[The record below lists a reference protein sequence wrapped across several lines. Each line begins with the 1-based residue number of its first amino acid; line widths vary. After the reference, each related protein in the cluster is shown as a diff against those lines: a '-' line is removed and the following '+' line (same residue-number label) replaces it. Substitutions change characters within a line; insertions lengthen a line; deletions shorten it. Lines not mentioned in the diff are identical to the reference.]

1 MKYCYYVRV
10 IVNDSVSVKYVDT
23 FNDVINYVIK
33 RSYHMIEGANPTS
46 FYVNYISIECGIN
59 YKNKNTIIERKI
71 VDIKQVCESDD
82 IVKFLYRL
90 VNIQNQFYHQI
101 ANIEIENE
109 N

>member
-10 IVNDSVSVKYVDT
+10 IVNDSVSIKYVDT

-33 RSYHMIEGANPTS
+33 RSYYMIEDTNHIS
-46 FYVNYISIECGIN
+46 FYTNYISIECGVN
-59 YKNKNTIIERKI
+59 YKNKNAIIERKI
-71 VDIKQVCESDD
+71 IDIKQVCESDD

-90 VNIQNQFYHQI
+90 LNIQNQFYQQI
-101 ANIEIENE
+101 VNIEIENE

>member
-33 RSYHMIEGANPTS
+33 RSYYMIEDTNHIS
-46 FYVNYISIECGIN
+46 FYTNYISIECGVN
-59 YKNKNTIIERKI
+59 YKNKNAIIERKI
-71 VDIKQVCESDD
+71 IDIKQVCESDD

-90 VNIQNQFYHQI
+90 LNIQNQFYQQI
-101 ANIEIENE
+101 VNIEIENE